1 MRKKILDQ
9 IGELQKSVDNMQK
22 KSDMNKAAEL
32 RDRIGQSYRFHH
44 QTGKITV
51 IDKECLKD
59 LIAAY
64 SQFSDNS
71 FVHSLVEKEM
81 ETWEVIDNQ

>member
-1 MRKKILDQ
+1 
-9 IGELQKSVDNMQK
+9 MQK

-32 RDRIGQSYRFHH
+32 KERIGANYRRFHA
-44 QTGKITV
+44 TGKITT
-51 IDKECLKD
+51 IEKESLRD
-59 LIAAY
+59 LITAY

-81 ETWEVIDNQ
+81 ETWEVIETD